1 MQARKDRLLKKFIAV
16 VFVAV
21 MLLSVIP
28 ISASAA
34 SYVQVRIDGAPF
46 SGDVQVRNNT
56 TYVGIRRFAKDM
68 DPSASVTYT
77 SSSRTLSVRSNSLTM
92 TATDGKNYVVANGR
106 YLYYPEPIFMKNGTM
121 YAPLLQIYKAFGAS
135 IKWSD
140 SLVGFYVTRG
150 SGGIASGDSY
160 YRSDEVYWLS
170 RIINAEARGE
180 PMLGKIAV
188 GNVILNR
195 VRSNE
200 FPNTIYGVIFDRRFG
215 IQFTPTAN
223 GTIYGTPTSDSII
236 AAKVCLEGY
245 TVSPWIFYF
254 VNPAKV
260 SNSWAS
266 RNRPYYGKIGNHA
279 FYY

>member
-16 VFVAV
+16 VFAAV
-21 MLLSVIP
+21 MILSVIP

-34 SYVQVRIDGAPF
+34 SYIKVRIDGAPF

-56 TYVGIRRFAKDM
+56 TYVGIRRFATDM
-68 DPSASVTYT
+68 DSSASVTYN
-77 SSSRTLSVRSNSLTM
+77 SSARTLSVRSNSLTM
-92 TATDGKNYVVANGR
+92 TATDGNKYIVANGR
-106 YLYYPEPIFMKNGTM
+106 YLYYPQPIFMLNGTM
-121 YAPLLQIYKAFGAS
+121 YAPLLQIYKAFGAG

-140 SLVGFYVTRG
+140 SLGGFYVTRG
-150 SGGIASGDSY
+150 NGGITSGSSY
-160 YRSDEVYWLS
+160 YKSDEVYWLS

-180 PMLGKIAV
+180 PLLGKIAV

-195 VRSNE
+195 VRSKE

-215 IQFTPTAN
+215 VQFTPTAN
-223 GTIYGTPTSDSII
+223 GAIYAAPTEESVI
-236 AAKVCLEGY
+236 AAKICLEGY
-245 TVSPWIFYF
+245 TVSPGILYF
-254 VNPAKV
+254 VNPSVAP
-260 SNSWAS
+260 NSWAS